1 MSESID
7 GDHVE
12 VNLGGKGAID
22 RELLAWAGSH
32 LAIGDPARVDRIRD
46 EIETGFATMAQIEL
60 AVSVFGSSRT
70 ERTHQHYAL
79 ARDTAKLLG
88 ESGFSII
95 TGGGPGVMEAANRG
109 AKDAGA
115 LSVGCNISLPHEQ
128 EPNPYLDLSI
138 TFEHFFVR
146 RLMFVRYSSGF
157 LIAPGG
163 FGTLDEMFEALVL
176 MQTGK
181 IEHFPLVLLDSTF
194 WGGML
199 EWIEDKLMGLGLVDA
214 DDRQLVHIA
223 DTPQEALAA
232 VQAEIDLAAV
242 RSTG

>member
-32 LAIGDPARVDRIRD
+32 LAAGDPARVDRIHD

-70 ERTHQHYAL
+70 ASTHEHYAL

-88 ESGFSII
+88 ENGFSII
-95 TGGGPGVMEAANRG
+95 TGGGPGIMEAANRG
-109 AKDAGA
+109 AQDAGA

-181 IEHFPLVLLDSTF
+181 IEHFPLVLLDSAF

-199 EWIEDKLMGLGLVDA
+199 GWIENKLMGLGLVDA
-214 DDRQLVHIA
+214 NDRQLVHIA

-232 VQAEIDLAAV
+232 VQAEIDLSAV
-242 RSTG
+242 RGAR